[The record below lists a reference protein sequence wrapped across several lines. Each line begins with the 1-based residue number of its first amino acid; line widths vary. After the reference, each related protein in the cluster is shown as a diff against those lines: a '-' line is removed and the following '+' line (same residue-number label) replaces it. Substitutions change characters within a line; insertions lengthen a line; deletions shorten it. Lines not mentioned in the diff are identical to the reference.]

1 LFYKKLTITGAL
13 LLPAVFMSV
22 AEATGNHTTM
32 QNDAVISEHDSNQQE
47 GDLVGEI
54 SPVTG
59 YDWKGTNG
67 FFIRSKDARFR
78 LNFGAYTQARY
89 DINWQ
94 QESAGDN
101 DVEKEFSFNRTRI
114 FFKGDATPML
124 NYHVRFNIDED
135 GDSDLVVGFLQF
147 NMGKKWSLRAG
158 KQFIAMSREDWMW
171 AEDILTTEF
180 SAHDSTF
187 ALGAAEGLQA
197 YFQSSKQRFWLA
209 LSNGSA
215 AANALAASEDQA
227 DIALTGRWEY
237 QLRGK
242 DWSVWD
248 DLIGRKGRSQ
258 GILLG
263 LGAGYQSEKEQSILD
278 RVAQLNADISIN
290 GDGYQAM
297 LAASLTQH
305 LPREGSSFTN
315 YGMLAQGGYFFTEHV
330 QLYTQYN
337 LVSPGDQPGDVDTF
351 QSISAGLNYFPFSWT
366 NRLKFSAE
374 FAHLFSIFN
383 NTIVAPSASLGWLPS
398 DEDKQTYLR
407 LQAQFGF

>member
-1 LFYKKLTITGAL
+1 MVNKSFIKKLYLSGVIL
-13 LLPAVFMSV
+13 LSTVFMPS
-22 AEATGNHTTM
+22 ALAIGNDSTL
-32 QNDAVISEHDSNQQE
+32 QNDSVLSEP
-47 GDLVGEI
+47 GLVGNT

-59 YDWKGTNG
+59 YDRKGTNG
-67 FFIRSKDARFR
+67 FYIRSKDSRFR

-94 QESAGDN
+94 QDSSDDS
-101 DVEKEFSFNRTRI
+101 DVEKEFSFNRTRV
-114 FFKGDATPML
+114 FFKGHATPML
-124 NYHVRFNIDED
+124 NYHVRFNFDED

-197 YFQSSKQRFWLA
+197 NYQSTQQRFWLA

-215 AANALAASEDQA
+215 AANALAASEDQS

-237 QLRGK
+237 QLQGT

-258 GILLG
+258 GVLLG
-263 LGAGYQSEKEQSILD
+263 LGAGYQSEKDQSVLD

-290 GDGYQAM
+290 GNGYQAM
-297 LAASLTQH
+297 LATSLTQH
-305 LPREGSSFTN
+305 VPREESSFTN
-315 YGMLAQGGYFFTEHV
+315 YGMLVQAGYFFTEHF
-330 QLYTQYN
+330 QAYTQYN
-337 LVSPGDQPGDVDTF
+337 LVSPGDQPGDLDTF
-351 QSISAGLNYFPFSWT
+351 RSISAGVNYFPFSWT

-374 FAHLFSIFN
+374 IAHLFSIFN
-383 NTIVAPSASLGWLPS
+383 NTIVAPSDSLGWLPG
-398 DEDKQTYLR
+398 DKDNQTYFR